1 MKGNTDMLAE
11 YKKKTN
17 TGIALAIAIWILGG
31 ILLGLLNKMSAE
43 DWRSVQGLGLI
54 PFIYGCCCYAKGKG
68 YHGAWGLL
76 GIFFIFGLIALVC
89 FPDKNKTT
97 KKVPMVPDAS
107 KEVGS

>member
-1 MKGNTDMLAE
+1 MLAE

-17 TGIALAIAIWILGG
+17 IGIALAIAIWILGG
-31 ILLGLLNKMSAE
+31 ILVGLLSKMPE
-43 DWRSVQGLGLI
+43 ENLRSIQGLGLI

-89 FPDKNKTT
+89 FPDKNKAT
-97 KKVPMVPDAS
+97 KKIPMKPDAS
-107 KEVGS
+107 KQVES